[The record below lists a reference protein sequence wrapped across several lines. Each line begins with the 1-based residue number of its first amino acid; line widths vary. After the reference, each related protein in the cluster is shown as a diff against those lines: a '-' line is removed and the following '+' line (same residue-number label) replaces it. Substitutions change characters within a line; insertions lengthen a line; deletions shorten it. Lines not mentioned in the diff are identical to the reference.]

1 MRRRRVLD
9 KRPLDP
15 WQGGVDPV
23 VIVTDA
29 AVDLPPGLEDA
40 PSVRVVPGQV
50 WLGEEPF
57 AGRTEQ
63 FWGMVRAGAFPST
76 TPPTVAALARAYRS
90 AQDVLAVHVSAELSA
105 TVCRAEAAAAT
116 AGRPVPVVD
125 SRSLSVGA
133 GLVVAAV
140 HHVVEEGASPGQAA
154 DYARSLADRLH
165 TFVVVQ
171 DVEWVR
177 RSNRSGLLPPGHLAR
192 RRPVVVA
199 VRGRVVPL
207 DEVRHRTG
215 ALRSVVEHLRRST
228 GGLLGAWALGHGD
241 AADRDALLGHLTKEL
256 GMPPAFHAP
265 LDPTV
270 GAHLGPESLVVAAVT
285 GAVAL

>member
-1 MRRRRVLD
+1 
-9 KRPLDP
+9 
-15 WQGGVDPV
+15 V

-29 AVDLPPGLEDA
+29 AVDLPASLEDA
-40 PSVRVVPGQV
+40 PSVGVVPGQV

-57 AGRTEQ
+57 VGRTEQ

-76 TPPTVAALARAYRS
+76 TPPTVEALAQAYRS
-90 AQDVLAVHVSAELSA
+90 APDVLAVHVSAELSA
-105 TVCRAEAAAAT
+105 TVRRAEDAVAMV
-116 AGRPVPVVD
+116 GHPVPIVD

-133 GLVVAAV
+133 GLVVAAT
-140 HHVVEEGASPGQAA
+140 HRLVEEGASLSQAA
-154 DYARSLADRLH
+154 EYARILSDRLH

-171 DVEWVR
+171 DVEWLR

-207 DEVRHRTG
+207 DEVRHRAG
-215 ALRSVVEHLRRST
+215 ALRSLVAHLRRST

-241 AADRDALLGHLTKEL
+241 AADRDTLLGHLTQEL
-256 GMPPAFHAP
+256 GMPPVFHAP